1 MLLAAAVIAKGIN
14 CASEHPSICAS
25 VCGGVKVKAKLIASL
40 LKQKEYRREIAG
52 IRKELNRRAYD
63 FYTLFEISKELN
75 GVLDP
80 DKIIKIIL
88 YKCRAH
94 LKVMDITLMVLM
106 LPESFPEDGEN
117 TRFLPV
123 KLESGK
129 RIRKIQDY
137 NIGINNPLAAALRE
151 KKRILKKEEIRRY
164 DRKNVFELCV
174 PLFVKDE
181 LRGIMFVGK
190 RKLKAEE
197 FSSADI
203 DFLSILGS
211 FTSLSLENARLYT
224 LAITDGLTHLYT
236 HRYFQMRLNDEFRRA
251 IRYKREFSLIIF
263 DVDFFKKVNDQYGHA
278 AGDDVLIGIT
288 KILNKSLRNS
298 DIASRHGG
306 DEFSLILPETI
317 KERAVEVAE
326 RIRKSV
332 EKMEFRHGGKKI
344 KVTISMGVSAVKPSY
359 NDKKQLYKKA
369 DACLYKAKESGRNRV
384 VV

>member
-1 MLLAAAVIAKGIN
+1 M
-14 CASEHPSICAS
+14 
-25 VCGGVKVKAKLIASL
+25 KAKLIASL
-40 LKQKEYRREIAG
+40 LKQKEYRKEIAG

-117 TRFLPV
+117 TKFLPV

-151 KKRILKKEEIRRY
+151 KKRILKKAEIKHY
-164 DRKNVFELCV
+164 DRKNEFELCV

-190 RKLKAEE
+190 RKLKSEE

-263 DVDFFKKVNDQYGHA
+263 DVDFFKKINDQYGHA
-278 AGDDVLIGIT
+278 AGDDVLIEIT
-288 KILNKSLRNS
+288 KILNRSLRNS

-317 KERAVEVAE
+317 KARAVEVAE

-332 EKMEFRHGGKKI
+332 EKTEFKHGNKKI

-369 DACLYKAKESGRNRV
+369 DMCLYKAKESGRNRV
-384 VV
+384 VF